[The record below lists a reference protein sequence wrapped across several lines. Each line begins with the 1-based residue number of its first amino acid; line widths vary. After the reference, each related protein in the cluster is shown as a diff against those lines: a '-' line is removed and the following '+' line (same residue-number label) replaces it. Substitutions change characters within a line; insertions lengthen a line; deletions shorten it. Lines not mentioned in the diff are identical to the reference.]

1 MRTCVPKAIED
12 AGASLSQ
19 SAKRIREQILLSA
32 CQPAGEHRH
41 VLSGRGICSSVVLNS
56 VE

>member
-1 MRTCVPKAIED
+1 MRTCVPIAIED

-32 CQPAGEHRH
+32 CQPGGEHRH
-41 VLSGRGICSSVVLNS
+41 VLRGRGICSSVVLNS